1 MRTLTNIVV
10 GIIIGILIFVLAVGV
25 AAYIVL
31 TGEGMVGKIDDAV
44 DEINF
49 SDDVRA
55 LSLLAYLNQAV
66 AGVQNI
72 GDKAIGEVEKLIG
85 SDGISVAIA
94 DTVGVSAGVIK
105 TSSLSGLGET
115 LSSNLTLSG
124 MSDSFGIALPSD
136 IPLFQNDEFLSEPV
150 SDAFGSI
157 DGYTLDSFIEVVY
170 DDEATADNP
179 ASSGL
184 LQNLGK
190 LPLSELSSEM
200 DSIIDNTYITDVLDV
215 DESSSEI
222 MKYLASGG
230 EGGNPVKIGELDGAV
245 NDMKI
250 SNAVEIGD
258 DASPVLKYLRDCELT
273 ITDADGNVTV
283 EIGASL
289 SNINEAIK
297 QMTIGDAVEI
307 ASTSSRVL
315 QYMKDFKLDEL
326 DAGIKAMTIA
336 DAIAIN
342 EDSHAVINAI
352 ADLTL
357 DDLSRGDIL
366 QSKLDTLRLGQ
377 VITVTETSP
386 KILKALQYSRL
397 GTLGEAVDRLEMQD
411 VFENIDSGVL
421 SLIPPTTLI
430 DDIPDALTTAIQDTT
445 LYGLKQIELFD
456 YTFGYTIDDTV
467 YYSYAKTLERVET
480 DNAMIGNVVQVI
492 ADRNFANLAPGR
504 VRLYR
509 DGEAFCAA
517 VVTVTGD
524 VDEATAREIDS
535 VDVNG
540 NAVTL
545 SVDNI
550 NDILDVLSEGKRY
563 AAIIE
568 VADSGGSDLT
578 ISDLTISGG
587 DYENLFSIDMQSDSG
602 ILRIGSGGDKVVFP
616 NKSGGYAFFHA
627 NGAVHLNG
635 LTTGL
640 TESRRATTEEIPVA
654 TISNGTKAMT
664 YVDLIVGAWAPSTA
678 TS

>member
-85 SDGISVAIA
+85 TDGISVAIA

-179 ASSGL
+179 ASGGL

-456 YTFGYTIDDTV
+456 YTIGNTDYYT
-467 YYSYAKTLERVET
+467 YSKTLERVET
-480 DNAMIGNVVQVI
+480 HNAMIENVVQVI
-492 ADRNFANLAPGR
+492 ADRNFANLAPGT

-509 DGEAFCAA
+509 DNGALYAAA
-517 VVTVTGD
+517 VTGG
-524 VDEATAREIDS
+524 VEGAAATEIDAAE
-535 VDVNG
+535 DNG
-540 NAVTL
+540 NAVIL
-545 SVDNI
+545 SVENI
-550 NDILDVLSEGKRY
+550 NAILSVLSEGKRY
-563 AAIIE
+563 AAIITVE
-568 VADSGGSDLT
+568 GSVG
-578 ISDLTISGG
+578 SDLTISGG

-602 ILRIGSGGDKVVFP
+602 ILRIGSEGDKVVFP
-616 NKSGGYAFFHA
+616 NKAGGYAFFHA

-640 TESRRATTEEIPVA
+640 TESRRATPEEIPVA

-664 YVDLIVGAWAPSTA
+664 YVDLIVGAWATSTA
-678 TS
+678 TP

>member
-25 AAYIVL
+25 AVYIVL

-85 SDGISVAIA
+85 TDGISVAIA

-150 SDAFGSI
+150 SDAFGTI
-157 DGYTLDSFIEVVY
+157 DDYTLDSFIDVVY

-179 ASSGL
+179 ASGGL

-357 DDLSRGDIL
+357 DDLSRADIL

-421 SLIPPTTLI
+421 SLISPTTLI

-456 YTFGYTIDDTV
+456 YTIGNTDYYT
-467 YYSYAKTLERVET
+467 YAKTLERTET
-480 DNAMIGNVVQVI
+480 HNAMIGNVVQVI
-492 ADRNFANLAPGR
+492 ADRNFAKLAPGT

-509 DGEAFCAA
+509 DGGALYAAA
-517 VVTVTGD
+517 VTGG
-524 VDEATAREIDS
+524 VDGAAATEIDAAT
-535 VDVNG
+535 DDG
-540 NAVTL
+540 NAVIL
-545 SVDNI
+545 SVENI
-550 NDILDVLSEGKRY
+550 NAILGVLSEGKRY
-563 AAIIE
+563 AAIITVE
-568 VADSGGSDLT
+568 GSVG
-578 ISDLTISGG
+578 SDLTISGG

-616 NKSGGYAFFHA
+616 NKAGGYAFFHA

-635 LTTGL
+635 ATAAI
-640 TESRRATTEEIPVA
+640 ESSRAATADEIPVA

-664 YVDLIVGAWAPSTA
+664 YVDLIVGAWANSTA
-678 TS
+678 TP

>member
-85 SDGISVAIA
+85 TDGISVAIA

-150 SDAFGSI
+150 SDAFGTI
-157 DGYTLDSFIEVVY
+157 DDYTLDSFIDVVY

-250 SNAVEIGD
+250 ADAVNI
-258 DASPVLKYLRDCELT
+258 DADSSPVLKYLRDCELT
-273 ITDADGNVTV
+273 VTDDDGNVTI

-289 SNINEAIK
+289 NNINEAIK
-297 QMTIGDAVEI
+297 EMTIGDAVEI
-307 ASTSSRVL
+307 VSTSSRVL

-357 DDLSRGDIL
+357 DDLSRADIL

-430 DDIPDALTTAIQDTT
+430 DDIPDALTAAIQDTT
-445 LYGLKQIELFD
+445 LYGLQQIDLFKYNVSTTD
-456 YTFGYTIDDTV
+456 YYT
-467 YYSYAKTLERVET
+467 YAKTLERT
-480 DNAMIGNVVQVI
+480 GTHNAMIGEVVKVI
-492 ADRNFANLAPGR
+492 ADRDFGNLTVGR
-504 VRLYR
+504 VTLYNLYKDDT
-509 DGEAFCAA
+509 DGMYYAYAKNDA
-517 VVTVTGD
+517 GD
-524 VDEATAREIDS
+524 GDPVK
-535 VDVNG
+535 VNVAIG
-540 NAVTL
+540 TDGMV
-545 SVDNI
+545 
-550 NDILDVLSEGKRY
+550 ILDADDIDKALEVLAEESRY
-563 AAIIE
+563 AAVIT
-568 VADSGGSDLT
+568 VDSSVGSNLT
-578 ISDLTISGG
+578 IAGG
-587 DYENLFSIDMQSDSG
+587 EYDTLFSIEMLDANG
-602 ILRIGSGGDKVVFP
+602 NLWIGEADNPVSFP
-616 NKSGGYAFFHA
+616 NKAGGYAFFHA
-627 NGAVHLNG
+627 NGAVHLDG
-635 LTTGL
+635 LI
-640 TESRRATTEEIPVA
+640 TESRRARPDEIPVA

-664 YVDLIVGAWAPSTA
+664 YVDLIVGAWANSTA
-678 TS
+678 TP

>member
-10 GIIIGILIFVLAVGV
+10 GIIIGILILVLAVGV

-85 SDGISVAIA
+85 TDGISVAIA

-115 LSSNLTLSG
+115 VSSNLTLSG

-179 ASSGL
+179 ASGGL

-307 ASTSSRVL
+307 ASTSSL
-315 QYMKDFKLDEL
+315 ALKYMQNFKLHEL
-326 DAGIKAMTIA
+326 DSAIKNMKIS
-336 DAIAIN
+336 DAVSIN

-430 DDIPDALTTAIQDTT
+430 DDIPDALTTAIQNTT

-456 YTFGYTIDDTV
+456 YTIGNTDYYT
-467 YYSYAKTLERVET
+467 YAKTFERVET
-480 DNAMIGNVVQVI
+480 HNAMIGNVVQVI

-509 DGEAFCAA
+509 DGEAFYAAA
-517 VVTVTGD
+517 VTGG
-524 VDEATAREIDS
+524 VEGAAAREIDS
-535 VDVNG
+535 VTVNG

-545 SVDNI
+545 SVENI
-550 NDILDVLSEGKRY
+550 NDILKVLSEGKRY

-568 VADSGGSDLT
+568 VADSVG
-578 ISDLTISGG
+578 SDLTISGG
-587 DYENLFSIDMQSDSG
+587 DYENLFSIDMQSPSG

-616 NKSGGYAFFHA
+616 NKAGGYAFFHA

-640 TESRRATTEEIPVA
+640 TESRPATTEEIPVA

-678 TS
+678 TP

>member
-85 SDGISVAIA
+85 TDGISVAIA

-179 ASSGL
+179 ASGGL

-250 SNAVEIGD
+250 ADAVNI
-258 DASPVLKYLRDCELT
+258 DADSSPVLKYLRDCELT
-273 ITDADGNVTV
+273 VTDDDGNVTI

-289 SNINEAIK
+289 NNINEAIK
-297 QMTIGDAVEI
+297 EMTIGDAVEI
-307 ASTSSRVL
+307 VSTSSRVL

-421 SLIPPTTLI
+421 SLISPTTLI
-430 DDIPDALTTAIQDTT
+430 DDIPDALTAAIQNTT

-456 YTFGYTIDDTV
+456 YTIGDTDYYT
-467 YYSYAKTLERVET
+467 YAKTFERVET
-480 DNAMIGNVVQVI
+480 HNAMIGNVVQVI
-492 ADRNFANLAPGR
+492 ADRNFANLAPGT

-509 DGEAFCAA
+509 DGGVLYAAAVNGGVEGAAATEICAA
-517 VVTVTGD
+517 PD
-524 VDEATAREIDS
+524 D
-535 VDVNG
+535 G
-540 NAVTL
+540 NPVTL
-545 SVDNI
+545 SVENI
-550 NDILDVLSEGKRY
+550 NAILGVLSEGKRY
-563 AAIIE
+563 AAIITVE
-568 VADSGGSDLT
+568 ESVG
-578 ISDLTISGG
+578 SDLTISGG
-587 DYENLFSIDMQSDSG
+587 EYENLFSIDMQSDSG

-616 NKSGGYAFFHA
+616 NKAGGYAFFHA

-635 LTTGL
+635 ATAAI
-640 TESRRATTEEIPVA
+640 ESSRAATADEIPVA

-678 TS
+678 TP

>member
-85 SDGISVAIA
+85 TDGISVAIA

-150 SDAFGSI
+150 SDAFGTI
-157 DGYTLDSFIEVVY
+157 DDYTLDSFIDVVY

-250 SNAVEIGD
+250 ADAVNI
-258 DASPVLKYLRDCELT
+258 DADSSPVLKYLRDCELT
-273 ITDADGNVTV
+273 VTDDDGNVTI

-289 SNINEAIK
+289 NNINEAIK
-297 QMTIGDAVEI
+297 EMTIGDAVEI
-307 ASTSSRVL
+307 VSTSSRVL

-430 DDIPDALTTAIQDTT
+430 DDIPDALTAAIQDTT

-456 YTFGYTIDDTV
+456 YTIGDTDYYT
-467 YYSYAKTLERVET
+467 YAKTFERVGT
-480 DNAMIGNVVQVI
+480 DNALIGDVVQVI
-492 ADRNFANLAPGR
+492 ADRNFANLAPGK
-504 VRLYR
+504 VQLYR
-509 DGEAFCAA
+509 DNGAFYAAVDGAAATLICAA
-517 VVTVTGD
+517 PD
-524 VDEATAREIDS
+524 D
-535 VDVNG
+535 G
-540 NAVTL
+540 NPVTL
-545 SVDNI
+545 SVENI
-550 NDILDVLSEGKRY
+550 NAILNVLSEGKRY

-568 VADSGGSDLT
+568 VADSVG
-578 ISDLTISGG
+578 SDLTISGG
-587 DYENLFSIDMQSDSG
+587 EYDTLFSIDMLDTNG
-602 ILRIGSGGDKVVFP
+602 NLWIGEADNPVSFP

-627 NGAVHLNG
+627 NRAVYVYLNG
-635 LTTGL
+635 LPTGL
-640 TESRRATTEEIPVA
+640 TKSRPATKEEIPVA

-678 TS
+678 TP

>member
-85 SDGISVAIA
+85 TDGISVAIA

-179 ASSGL
+179 ASGGL

-357 DDLSRGDIL
+357 DDLSRADIL

-421 SLIPPTTLI
+421 SLISPTTLI
-430 DDIPDALTTAIQDTT
+430 DDIPDALTAAIQDTT
-445 LYGLKQIELFD
+445 LYGLQQIDLFNYNVSRTD
-456 YTFGYTIDDTV
+456 YYTH
-467 YYSYAKTLERVET
+467 AKTLERT
-480 DNAMIGNVVQVI
+480 GTHNAMIENVVQVI
-492 ADRNFANLAPGR
+492 ADRDFGNLTVGS
-504 VRLYR
+504 VTLYK
-509 DGEAFCAA
+509 DDADKMYYAYAKNDAGD
-517 VVTVTGD
+517 VTVK
-524 VDEATAREIDS
+524 VK
-535 VDVNG
+535 VDVATG
-540 NAVTL
+540 ADGMV
-545 SVDNI
+545 
-550 NDILDVLSEGKRY
+550 ILDADDIDTALGVLAEESRY
-563 AAIIE
+563 AAVIT
-568 VADSGGSDLT
+568 VDSSVGSNLT
-578 ISDLTISGG
+578 IAGG
-587 DYENLFSIDMQSDSG
+587 EYDTLFSIEMLDANG
-602 ILRIGSGGDKVVFP
+602 NLWIGEADNPVSFP
-616 NKSGGYAFFHA
+616 NKAGGYAFFHA
-627 NGAVHLNG
+627 IGSIHLNG
-635 LTTGL
+635 SVEGILASDKASG
-640 TESRRATTEEIPVA
+640 EDIPVA
-654 TISNGTKAMT
+654 TISNGKKAMT
-664 YVDLIVGAWAPSTA
+664 YVDLIVGAWANSTA
-678 TS
+678 TP

>member
-25 AAYIVL
+25 AVYIVL

-85 SDGISVAIA
+85 TDGISVAIA

-179 ASSGL
+179 ASGGL

-430 DDIPDALTTAIQDTT
+430 DDIPDALTAAIQDTT

-456 YTFGYTIDDTV
+456 YTIGNTDYYT
-467 YYSYAKTLERVET
+467 YSKTLERVET
-480 DNAMIGNVVQVI
+480 HNAMIENVVQVI
-492 ADRNFANLAPGR
+492 ADRNFANLAPGT

-509 DGEAFCAA
+509 DNGALYAAA
-517 VVTVTGD
+517 VTGG
-524 VDEATAREIDS
+524 VEGAAATEIDAAE
-535 VDVNG
+535 DNG
-540 NAVTL
+540 NAVIL
-545 SVDNI
+545 SVENI
-550 NDILDVLSEGKRY
+550 NAILSVLSEGKRY
-563 AAIIE
+563 AAIITVE
-568 VADSGGSDLT
+568 GSVG
-578 ISDLTISGG
+578 SDLTISGG

-602 ILRIGSGGDKVVFP
+602 ILRIGSEGDKVVFP
-616 NKSGGYAFFHA
+616 NKAGGYAFFHA

-640 TESRRATTEEIPVA
+640 TESRRATPEEIPVA

-664 YVDLIVGAWAPSTA
+664 YVDLIVGAWATSTA
-678 TS
+678 TP

>member
-85 SDGISVAIA
+85 TDGISVAIA

-179 ASSGL
+179 ASGGL

-250 SNAVEIGD
+250 ADAVNI
-258 DASPVLKYLRDCELT
+258 DADSSPVLKYLRDCELT
-273 ITDADGNVTV
+273 VTDDDGNVTI

-289 SNINEAIK
+289 NNINEAIK
-297 QMTIGDAVEI
+297 EMTIGDAVEI
-307 ASTSSRVL
+307 VSTSSRVL

-456 YTFGYTIDDTV
+456 YTIGGTD
-467 YYSYAKTLERVET
+467 YYSREKTFERVGT
-480 DNAMIGNVVQVI
+480 DNAMIENVVQVI
-492 ADRNFANLAPGR
+492 ADRNFANLAPGT

-509 DGEAFCAA
+509 DGGTLYAAA
-517 VVTVTGD
+517 VTGG
-524 VDEATAREIDS
+524 VEGAAATEIYAATD
-535 VDVNG
+535 DG
-540 NAVTL
+540 NAVIL
-545 SVDNI
+545 SVENI
-550 NDILDVLSEGKRY
+550 NAILGVLSEGKRY
-563 AAIIE
+563 AAIITVE
-568 VADSGGSDLT
+568 DSVG
-578 ISDLTISGG
+578 SDLTISGG

-616 NKSGGYAFFHA
+616 NKAGGYAFFHA

-640 TESRRATTEEIPVA
+640 TESRPATTEEIPVA

-664 YVDLIVGAWAPSTA
+664 YVDLIVEVWETSTT

>member
-25 AAYIVL
+25 AVYIVL

-85 SDGISVAIA
+85 TDGISVAIA

-179 ASSGL
+179 ASGGL

-456 YTFGYTIDDTV
+456 YTIGNTDYYT
-467 YYSYAKTLERVET
+467 YSKTLERVET
-480 DNAMIGNVVQVI
+480 HNAMIENVVQVI
-492 ADRNFANLAPGR
+492 ADRNFANLAPGT

-509 DGEAFCAA
+509 DNGALYAAA
-517 VVTVTGD
+517 VTGG
-524 VDEATAREIDS
+524 VEGAAATEIDAAE
-535 VDVNG
+535 DNG
-540 NAVTL
+540 NAVIL
-545 SVDNI
+545 SVENI
-550 NDILDVLSEGKRY
+550 NAILSVLSEGKRY
-563 AAIIE
+563 AAIITVE
-568 VADSGGSDLT
+568 GSVG
-578 ISDLTISGG
+578 SDLTISGG

-602 ILRIGSGGDKVVFP
+602 ILRIGSEGDKVVFP
-616 NKSGGYAFFHA
+616 NKAGGYAFFHA

-640 TESRRATTEEIPVA
+640 TESRRATPEEIPVA

-664 YVDLIVGAWAPSTA
+664 YVDLIVGAWATSTA
-678 TS
+678 TP

>member
-25 AAYIVL
+25 AVYIVL

-85 SDGISVAIA
+85 TDGISVAIA

-179 ASSGL
+179 ASGGL

-250 SNAVEIGD
+250 ADAVNI
-258 DASPVLKYLRDCELT
+258 DADSSPVLKYLRDCELT
-273 ITDADGNVTV
+273 VTDDDGNVTI

-289 SNINEAIK
+289 NNINEAIK
-297 QMTIGDAVEI
+297 EMTIGDAVEI
-307 ASTSSRVL
+307 VSTSSRVL

-430 DDIPDALTTAIQDTT
+430 DKVPDALTAAIQDTT
-445 LYGLKQIELFD
+445 LYGLQQIELFE
-456 YTFGYTIDDTV
+456 YTIGDTD
-467 YYSYAKTLERVET
+467 YYTYSKTLERT
-480 DNAMIGNVVQVI
+480 GTHNALIGDVVQVI
-492 ADRNFANLAPGR
+492 AERTFDGLTVEF
-504 VRLYR
+504 VKLYR
-509 DGEAFCAA
+509 DTIDGLLYAGLPDGSGTP
-517 VVTVTGD
+517 VRI
-524 VDEATAREIDS
+524 EATTGAEGMVILDAEDVNKILGVLPEADRYSAVITVDDS
-535 VDVNG
+535 V
-540 NAVTL
+540 
-545 SVDNI
+545 
-550 NDILDVLSEGKRY
+550 
-563 AAIIE
+563 
-568 VADSGGSDLT
+568 GSDLT
-578 ISDLTISGG
+578 VLGG
-587 DYENLFSIDMQSDSG
+587 SYDTLFSIDMQDADG
-602 ILRIGSGGDKVVFP
+602 NLWIGDASAKVEFP
-616 NKSGGYAFFHA
+616 NKVGGYAFFHA
-627 NGAVHLNG
+627 NGSVHLNG
-635 LTTGL
+635 AVDGITASGAASP
-640 TESRRATTEEIPVA
+640 EDIPVA
-654 TISNGTKAMT
+654 TIAGGTKPMT
-664 YVDLIVGAWAPSTA
+664 LIELISEDWSGTGA
-678 TS
+678 

>member
-85 SDGISVAIA
+85 TDGISVAIA

-150 SDAFGSI
+150 SDAFGTI
-157 DGYTLDSFIEVVY
+157 DDYTLDSFIDVVY

-250 SNAVEIGD
+250 ADAVNI
-258 DASPVLKYLRDCELT
+258 DADSSPVLKYLRDCELT
-273 ITDADGNVTV
+273 VTDDDGNVTI

-289 SNINEAIK
+289 NNINEAIK
-297 QMTIGDAVEI
+297 EMTIGDAVEI
-307 ASTSSRVL
+307 VSTSSRVL

-456 YTFGYTIDDTV
+456 YTIGDTD
-467 YYSYAKTLERVET
+467 YYSREKTFERVGT
-480 DNAMIGNVVQVI
+480 DNALIGDVVQVI
-492 ADRNFANLAPGR
+492 ADRNFANLAPGT

-509 DGEAFCAA
+509 DGGTLYAAA
-517 VVTVTGD
+517 VTGG
-524 VDEATAREIDS
+524 VEGATAKEINAEKDDGS
-535 VDVNG
+535 

-545 SVDNI
+545 NVENI
-550 NDILDVLSEGKRY
+550 NAILGMLSEGKRY
-563 AAIIE
+563 AAIITVE
-568 VADSGGSDLT
+568 DSVC
-578 ISDLTISGG
+578 SDLTISGG
-587 DYENLFSIDMQSDSG
+587 DYENLFSIEMESNSG

-616 NKSGGYAFFHA
+616 NKAGGYAFFHA
-627 NGAVHLNG
+627 NSAVYLNG
-635 LTTGL
+635 LPTGL
-640 TESRRATTEEIPVA
+640 TESRPAETEEIPVA

-664 YVDLIVGAWAPSTA
+664 YVDLIVGAWATSTA
-678 TS
+678 TP

>member
-85 SDGISVAIA
+85 TDGISVAIA

-179 ASSGL
+179 ASGGL

-273 ITDADGNVTV
+273 ITDADGNITV

-357 DDLSRGDIL
+357 DDLSRADIL

-421 SLIPPTTLI
+421 SLISPTTLI
-430 DDIPDALTTAIQDTT
+430 DDIPDALTAAIQNTT

-456 YTFGYTIDDTV
+456 YTIGDTDYYT
-467 YYSYAKTLERVET
+467 YAKTFERVGT
-480 DNAMIGNVVQVI
+480 DNAMIGDVVQVI
-492 ADRNFANLAPGR
+492 ADRNFAKLAPGT
-504 VRLYR
+504 VKLYR
-509 DGEAFCAA
+509 DGGALYAA
-517 VVTVTGD
+517 VGGVEGAA
-524 VDEATAREIDS
+524 ATEIDAAE
-535 VDVNG
+535 DDG

-545 SVDNI
+545 SVENI
-550 NDILDVLSEGKRY
+550 NDILNELSEGKRY

-568 VADSGGSDLT
+568 VADSVG
-578 ISDLTISGG
+578 SDLTISGG
-587 DYENLFSIDMQSDSG
+587 DYENLFSIDMQSNNG

-616 NKSGGYAFFHA
+616 NKAGGYAFFHA
-627 NGAVHLNG
+627 NGAVYFNDP
-635 LTTGL
+635 TAAI
-640 TESRRATTEEIPVA
+640 ESSRAATPDEIPVA
-654 TISNGTKAMT
+654 TISNGAKAMT
-664 YVDLIVGAWAPSTA
+664 YVDLIVGAWVTSTA
-678 TS
+678 TP

>member
-85 SDGISVAIA
+85 TDGISVAIA

-179 ASSGL
+179 ASGGL

-421 SLIPPTTLI
+421 SLISPTTLI
-430 DDIPDALTTAIQDTT
+430 DDIPDALTTAIQNTT

-456 YTFGYTIDDTV
+456 YTIGNTDYYT
-467 YYSYAKTLERVET
+467 YSKTLERTET
-480 DNAMIGNVVQVI
+480 HNAMIENVVQVI
-492 ADRNFANLAPGR
+492 ADRNFANLAPGT

-509 DGEAFCAA
+509 DGGALYAAA
-517 VVTVTGD
+517 VTGG
-524 VDEATAREIDS
+524 VDGAAATEIDS
-535 VDVNG
+535 VAVNG
-540 NAVTL
+540 NAVIL
-545 SVDNI
+545 SVENI
-550 NDILDVLSEGKRY
+550 NAILSVLSEGKRY
-563 AAIIE
+563 AAIITVE
-568 VADSGGSDLT
+568 GSVGG
-578 ISDLTISGG
+578 DLTISGG
-587 DYENLFSIDMQSDSG
+587 EYENLFSIDMQSNNG

-616 NKSGGYAFFHA
+616 NKAGGYAFFHA
-627 NGAVHLNG
+627 IGSIHLNG
-635 LTTGL
+635 SVEGILASDKASG
-640 TESRRATTEEIPVA
+640 EDIPVA

-664 YVDLIVGAWAPSTA
+664 YVDLIVGAWANSTA
-678 TS
+678 TP

>member
-85 SDGISVAIA
+85 TDGISVAIA

-136 IPLFQNDEFLSEPV
+136 IPLFQNNEFLSEPV
-150 SDAFGSI
+150 SDAFGTI
-157 DGYTLDSFIEVVY
+157 DDYTLDSFIDVVY
-170 DDEATADNP
+170 DDEATEDNP

-250 SNAVEIGD
+250 ADAVNI
-258 DASPVLKYLRDCELT
+258 DADSSPVLKYLRDCELT
-273 ITDADGNVTV
+273 VTDDDGNVTI

-289 SNINEAIK
+289 NNINEAIK
-297 QMTIGDAVEI
+297 EMTIGDAVEI
-307 ASTSSRVL
+307 VSTSSRVL

-421 SLIPPTTLI
+421 SLISPTTLI

-456 YTFGYTIDDTV
+456 YTIGDTDYYT
-467 YYSYAKTLERVET
+467 YAKTLERT
-480 DNAMIGNVVQVI
+480 GTHNAMIGNVVQVI
-492 ADRNFANLAPGR
+492 ADRNFAYLAPGT

-509 DGEAFCAA
+509 DGGALYAAA
-517 VVTVTGD
+517 VTGG
-524 VDEATAREIDS
+524 VDGAAATEIYAATD
-535 VDVNG
+535 DG
-540 NAVTL
+540 NAVIL
-545 SVDNI
+545 SVENI
-550 NDILDVLSEGKRY
+550 NAILSVLSEGKRY

-568 VADSGGSDLT
+568 VADSVG
-578 ISDLTISGG
+578 SDLTISGG
-587 DYENLFSIDMQSDSG
+587 EYENLFSIDMQSDSG
-602 ILRIGSGGDKVVFP
+602 ILRIGSEGDKVVFP
-616 NKSGGYAFFHA
+616 NKAGGYAFFHA

-635 LTTGL
+635 LTTGI
-640 TESRRATTEEIPVA
+640 TGSRRATTEEIPVA

-664 YVDLIVGAWAPSTA
+664 YVDLIVGAWATSTA
-678 TS
+678 TP

>member
-85 SDGISVAIA
+85 TDGISVAIA

-179 ASSGL
+179 ASGGL

-250 SNAVEIGD
+250 ADAVNI
-258 DASPVLKYLRDCELT
+258 DADSSPVLKYLRDCELT
-273 ITDADGNVTV
+273 VTDDDGNVTI

-289 SNINEAIK
+289 NNINEAIK
-297 QMTIGDAVEI
+297 EMTIGDAVEI
-307 ASTSSRVL
+307 VSTSSRVL

-421 SLIPPTTLI
+421 SLISPTTLI
-430 DDIPDALTTAIQDTT
+430 DDIPDALTTAIQNTT
-445 LYGLKQIELFD
+445 LYGLQQIDLFKYNVSTTD
-456 YTFGYTIDDTV
+456 YYT
-467 YYSYAKTLERVET
+467 YAKTLERT
-480 DNAMIGNVVQVI
+480 GTHNAMIENVVQVI

-509 DGEAFCAA
+509 DGGALYAAA
-517 VVTVTGD
+517 VIGGVEGAA
-524 VDEATAREIDS
+524 ATEIDAAE
-535 VDVNG
+535 DNG
-540 NAVTL
+540 NAVIL
-545 SVDNI
+545 SVENI
-550 NDILDVLSEGKRY
+550 NAILSVLSEGKRY
-563 AAIIE
+563 AAIITVE
-568 VADSGGSDLT
+568 GSVG
-578 ISDLTISGG
+578 SDLTISGG
-587 DYENLFSIDMQSDSG
+587 DYENLFSIDMQSGSG
-602 ILRIGSGGDKVVFP
+602 ILRIGSEGDKVVFP
-616 NKSGGYAFFHA
+616 NKAGGYAFFHA

-664 YVDLIVGAWAPSTA
+664 YVDLIVGAWATSTA
-678 TS
+678 TP

>member
-85 SDGISVAIA
+85 TDGISVAIA

-179 ASSGL
+179 ASGGL

-357 DDLSRGDIL
+357 DDLSRADIL

-421 SLIPPTTLI
+421 SLISPTTLI
-430 DDIPDALTTAIQDTT
+430 DDQNTT

-456 YTFGYTIDDTV
+456 YTIGNTDYYT
-467 YYSYAKTLERVET
+467 YSKTLERTET
-480 DNAMIGNVVQVI
+480 HNAMIENVVQVI
-492 ADRNFANLAPGR
+492 ADRNFANLAPGT

-509 DGEAFCAA
+509 DGGALYAAA
-517 VVTVTGD
+517 VTGG
-524 VDEATAREIDS
+524 VEGAAATEI
-535 VDVNG
+535 
-540 NAVTL
+540 L
-545 SVDNI
+545 SVLTDN
-550 NDILDVLSEGKRY
+550 KRY
-563 AAIIE
+563 AAIITVE
-568 VADSGGSDLT
+568 DSVG
-578 ISDLTISGG
+578 SDLTISGG
-587 DYENLFSIDMQSDSG
+587 EYGNLFSIDMQSDSG
-602 ILRIGSGGDKVVFP
+602 ILRIGSEGDKVVFP
-616 NKSGGYAFFHA
+616 NKAGGYAFFHA

-635 LTTGL
+635 LTTGI
-640 TESRRATTEEIPVA
+640 TGSRRATTEEIPVA

-664 YVDLIVGAWAPSTA
+664 YVDLIVGAWATSTA
-678 TS
+678 TP

>member
-85 SDGISVAIA
+85 TDGISVAIA

-179 ASSGL
+179 ASGGL

-421 SLIPPTTLI
+421 SLISPTTLI
-430 DDIPDALTTAIQDTT
+430 DDIPDALTAAIQDTT

-456 YTFGYTIDDTV
+456 YTIGDTDYYT
-467 YYSYAKTLERVET
+467 YAKTFERVET

-492 ADRNFANLAPGR
+492 ADRNFANLAPGT

-509 DGEAFCAA
+509 DDGGVLYAAA
-517 VVTVTGD
+517 VTGG
-524 VDEATAREIDS
+524 VEGATATEIDAAT
-535 VDVNG
+535 DDG

-545 SVDNI
+545 SVENI
-550 NDILDVLSEGKRY
+550 NAILSVLSEEKRY
-563 AAIIE
+563 AAIITVE
-568 VADSGGSDLT
+568 GSVG
-578 ISDLTISGG
+578 SDLTISGG

-616 NKSGGYAFFHA
+616 NKAGGYAFFHA

-664 YVDLIVGAWAPSTA
+664 YVDLIVGAWATSTA
-678 TS
+678 TP

>member
-85 SDGISVAIA
+85 TDGISVAIA

-179 ASSGL
+179 ASGGL

-250 SNAVEIGD
+250 ADAVNI
-258 DASPVLKYLRDCELT
+258 DADSSPVLKYLRDCELT
-273 ITDADGNVTV
+273 VTDDDGNVTI

-289 SNINEAIK
+289 NNINEAIK
-297 QMTIGDAVEI
+297 EMTIGDAVEI
-307 ASTSSRVL
+307 VSTSSRVL

-456 YTFGYTIDDTV
+456 YTIGGTD
-467 YYSYAKTLERVET
+467 YYSREKTFERVGT
-480 DNAMIGNVVQVI
+480 DNAMIENVVQVI
-492 ADRNFANLAPGR
+492 ADRNFANLAPGT

-509 DGEAFCAA
+509 DGGTLYAAA
-517 VVTVTGD
+517 VTGG
-524 VDEATAREIDS
+524 VEGAAATEIYAATD
-535 VDVNG
+535 DG
-540 NAVTL
+540 NAVIL
-545 SVDNI
+545 SVENI
-550 NDILDVLSEGKRY
+550 NAILGVLSEGKRY
-563 AAIIE
+563 AAIITVE
-568 VADSGGSDLT
+568 DSVG
-578 ISDLTISGG
+578 SDLTISGG

-602 ILRIGSGGDKVVFP
+602 ILRIGSEGDKVVFP
-616 NKSGGYAFFHA
+616 NKAGGYAFFHA

-635 LTTGL
+635 LTTGI
-640 TESRRATTEEIPVA
+640 TGSRRATTEEIPVA

-664 YVDLIVGAWAPSTA
+664 YVDLIVGAWATSTA

>member
-85 SDGISVAIA
+85 TDGISVAIA

-179 ASSGL
+179 ASGGL

-258 DASPVLKYLRDCELT
+258 DASPVLKYLRDCKLT

-357 DDLSRGDIL
+357 DDLSRADIL

-411 VFENIDSGVL
+411 VFENIESGVL

-430 DDIPDALTTAIQDTT
+430 DDIPDALTAAIQDTT
-445 LYGLKQIELFD
+445 LYGLQQIELFD
-456 YTFGYTIDDTV
+456 YTIGDTDYYT
-467 YYSYAKTLERVET
+467 YAKTLERT
-480 DNAMIGNVVQVI
+480 GTHNAMIENVVQVI
-492 ADRNFANLAPGR
+492 ADRNFANLAPGT

-509 DGEAFCAA
+509 DGDALYAA
-517 VVTVTGD
+517 IGGVEGAA
-524 VDEATAREIDS
+524 ATEVHAATD
-535 VDVNG
+535 DG
-540 NAVTL
+540 NAVIL
-545 SVDNI
+545 SVENI
-550 NDILDVLSEGKRY
+550 NDILSVLSEGKRY
-563 AAIIE
+563 AAIITVE
-568 VADSGGSDLT
+568 ESVG
-578 ISDLTISGG
+578 SDLTISGG

-602 ILRIGSGGDKVVFP
+602 ILRIGSEGDKVVFP
-616 NKSGGYAFFHA
+616 NKAGGYAFFHA

-635 LTTGL
+635 LTTGI
-640 TESRRATTEEIPVA
+640 TGSRRATTDEIPVA
-654 TISNGTKAMT
+654 TISNGKKAMT
-664 YVDLIVGAWAPSTA
+664 YVDLIVGAWATSTA
-678 TS
+678 TP

>member
-1 MRTLTNIVV
+1 MRNLTNIVV

-85 SDGISVAIA
+85 TDGISVAIA

-179 ASSGL
+179 ASGGL

-250 SNAVEIGD
+250 ADAVNI
-258 DASPVLKYLRDCELT
+258 DADSSPVLKYLRDCELT
-273 ITDADGNVTV
+273 VTDDDGNVTI

-289 SNINEAIK
+289 NNINEAIK
-297 QMTIGDAVEI
+297 EMTIGDAVEI
-307 ASTSSRVL
+307 VSTSSRVL

-421 SLIPPTTLI
+421 SLISPTTLI

-445 LYGLKQIELFD
+445 LYGLQQIDLFNYNVSTTD
-456 YTFGYTIDDTV
+456 YYTH
-467 YYSYAKTLERVET
+467 AKTLERT
-480 DNAMIGNVVQVI
+480 GTHNAMIENVVQVI
-492 ADRNFANLAPGR
+492 AERTFDGLTVEF
-504 VRLYR
+504 VKLYR
-509 DGEAFCAA
+509 DTNDKLLYAGLPDGSGTP
-517 VVTVTGD
+517 VRI
-524 VDEATAREIDS
+524 EATTGAEGMVILDAEDVNKILGVLPEADRYSAVITVDDS
-535 VDVNG
+535 V
-540 NAVTL
+540 
-545 SVDNI
+545 
-550 NDILDVLSEGKRY
+550 
-563 AAIIE
+563 
-568 VADSGGSDLT
+568 GSDLT
-578 ISDLTISGG
+578 VLGG
-587 DYENLFSIDMQSDSG
+587 SYDTLFSIDMQDADG
-602 ILRIGSGGDKVVFP
+602 NLWIGDASAKVEFP
-616 NKSGGYAFFHA
+616 NKVGGYAFFHA
-627 NGAVHLNG
+627 NGSVHLNG
-635 LTTGL
+635 AVDGIKASGAASQ
-640 TESRRATTEEIPVA
+640 EDIPVA
-654 TISNGTKAMT
+654 TIAGGTKPMT
-664 YVDLIVGAWAPSTA
+664 LIELISEDWSGTGA
-678 TS
+678 

>member
-85 SDGISVAIA
+85 TDGISVAIA

-179 ASSGL
+179 ASGGL

-430 DDIPDALTTAIQDTT
+430 DDIPDALTTAIQNTT

-456 YTFGYTIDDTV
+456 YTIGNTDYYT
-467 YYSYAKTLERVET
+467 YAKTLERT
-480 DNAMIGNVVQVI
+480 GTHNAMIENVVQVI
-492 ADRNFANLAPGR
+492 ADRNFANLAPGT

-509 DGEAFCAA
+509 DGGALYAAA
-517 VVTVTGD
+517 VTGG
-524 VDEATAREIDS
+524 VEGAAATEIYAATD
-535 VDVNG
+535 DG
-540 NAVTL
+540 NAVIL
-545 SVDNI
+545 SVENI
-550 NDILDVLSEGKRY
+550 NAILGVLSEGKRY
-563 AAIIE
+563 AAIITVE
-568 VADSGGSDLT
+568 DSVG
-578 ISDLTISGG
+578 SDLTISGG

-616 NKSGGYAFFHA
+616 NKAGGYAFFHA

-635 LTTGL
+635 LTTGI
-640 TESRRATTEEIPVA
+640 TGSRRATTEEIPVA

-664 YVDLIVGAWAPSTA
+664 YVDLIVGAWATSTA

>member
-85 SDGISVAIA
+85 TDGISVAIA

-179 ASSGL
+179 ASGGL

-258 DASPVLKYLRDCELT
+258 DASPVLKYLRDCKLT

-357 DDLSRGDIL
+357 DDLSRADIL

-430 DDIPDALTTAIQDTT
+430 DDIPDALTAAIQDTT
-445 LYGLKQIELFD
+445 LYGLQQIELFD
-456 YTFGYTIDDTV
+456 YTIGDTNYYT
-467 YYSYAKTLERVET
+467 YAKTLERT
-480 DNAMIGNVVQVI
+480 GTHNAMIENVVQVI
-492 ADRNFANLAPGR
+492 ADRNFENLAPGR
-504 VRLYR
+504 VQLYR
-509 DGEAFCAA
+509 DNGAFYAAA
-517 VVTVTGD
+517 VTGG
-524 VDEATAREIDS
+524 VDGATATEIDS
-535 VDVNG
+535 VAVND
-540 NAVTL
+540 NAVIL
-545 SVDNI
+545 SVENI
-550 NDILDVLSEGKRY
+550 NAILNVLSEGKRY

-568 VADSGGSDLT
+568 VADSVGSDLT
-578 ISDLTISGG
+578 VLGG
-587 DYENLFSIDMQSDSG
+587 SYDTLFSIDMQSNSG

-616 NKSGGYAFFHA
+616 NKAGGYAFFHA
-627 NGAVHLNG
+627 NRVHLDLDG
-635 LTTGL
+635 LTTEL

-678 TS
+678 TP

>member
-85 SDGISVAIA
+85 TDGISVAIA

-179 ASSGL
+179 ASGGL

-250 SNAVEIGD
+250 ADAVNI
-258 DASPVLKYLRDCELT
+258 DADSSPVLKYLRDCELT
-273 ITDADGNVTV
+273 VTDDDGNVTI

-289 SNINEAIK
+289 NNINEAIK
-297 QMTIGDAVEI
+297 EMTIGDAVEI
-307 ASTSSRVL
+307 VSTSSRVL

-430 DDIPDALTTAIQDTT
+430 DDIPNELTAAIKKTS
-445 LYGLKQIELFD
+445 LYGLQQIDLFKYNISDVD
-456 YTFGYTIDDTV
+456 YFTETKTI
-467 YYSYAKTLERVET
+467 ERSST
-480 DNAMIGNVVQVI
+480 HNALIGDVVQVI
-492 ADRNFANLAPGR
+492 AERTFDGLTVEF
-504 VRLYR
+504 VKLYR
-509 DGEAFCAA
+509 DTNDKLLYAGLPDGSGTP
-517 VVTVTGD
+517 VRI
-524 VDEATAREIDS
+524 EATTGAGGMVILDAEDVNKILGVLPEADMYS
-535 VDVNG
+535 AVITVDV
-540 NAVTL
+540 
-545 SVDNI
+545 SV
-550 NDILDVLSEGKRY
+550 
-563 AAIIE
+563 
-568 VADSGGSDLT
+568 GSDLT
-578 ISDLTISGG
+578 VLGG
-587 DYENLFSIDMQSDSG
+587 SYDTLFSIDMQDADG
-602 ILRIGSGGDKVVFP
+602 NLWIGDASAKVEFP
-616 NKSGGYAFFHA
+616 NKVGGYAFFHA
-627 NGAVHLNG
+627 NGSVHLNG
-635 LTTGL
+635 AVDGITASGAASP
-640 TESRRATTEEIPVA
+640 EDIPVA
-654 TISNGTKAMT
+654 TIAGGTKPMT
-664 YVDLIVGAWAPSTA
+664 LIELISEDWSGTGA
-678 TS
+678 

>member
-85 SDGISVAIA
+85 TDGISVAIA

-150 SDAFGSI
+150 SDAFGTI
-157 DGYTLDSFIEVVY
+157 DDYTLDSFIDVVY

-250 SNAVEIGD
+250 ADAVNI
-258 DASPVLKYLRDCELT
+258 DADSSPVLKYLRDCELT
-273 ITDADGNVTV
+273 VTDDDGNVTI

-289 SNINEAIK
+289 NNINEAIK
-297 QMTIGDAVEI
+297 EMTIGDAVEI
-307 ASTSSRVL
+307 VSTSSRVL

-456 YTFGYTIDDTV
+456 YTIGNTDYYT
-467 YYSYAKTLERVET
+467 YAKTLERTET
-480 DNAMIGNVVQVI
+480 HNAMIGNVVQVI

-509 DGEAFCAA
+509 DGEAFYAA
-517 VVTVTGD
+517 VVTVTGG

-535 VDVNG
+535 VTVNG

-545 SVDNI
+545 SVENI
-550 NDILDVLSEGKRY
+550 NAILSRLPEEKRY

-568 VADSGGSDLT
+568 VADSVG
-578 ISDLTISGG
+578 SDLTISGG
-587 DYENLFSIDMQSDSG
+587 DYENLFSIDMQSNNG
-602 ILRIGSGGDKVVFP
+602 ILRIGSEGDKVVFP
-616 NKSGGYAFFHA
+616 NKAGGYAFFHA
-627 NGAVHLNG
+627 NGTVHLNG
-635 LTTGL
+635 ATAAI
-640 TESRRATTEEIPVA
+640 ESSRAATADEIPVA

-664 YVDLIVGAWAPSTA
+664 YVDLIVGAWANSTA
-678 TS
+678 TP

>member
-85 SDGISVAIA
+85 TDGISVAIA

-179 ASSGL
+179 ASGGL

-273 ITDADGNVTV
+273 VTDDDGNVTI

-289 SNINEAIK
+289 NNINEAIK
-297 QMTIGDAVEI
+297 EMTIGDAVEI
-307 ASTSSRVL
+307 VSTSSRVL
-315 QYMKDFKLDEL
+315 QYLKDFKLDEL

-357 DDLSRGDIL
+357 DDLSRADIL

-421 SLIPPTTLI
+421 SLISPTTLI
-430 DDIPDALTTAIQDTT
+430 DDIPNALTAAIQNTT

-456 YTFGYTIDDTV
+456 YTIGDTDYYT
-467 YYSYAKTLERVET
+467 YAKTFERVET

-492 ADRNFANLAPGR
+492 ADRNFANLAPGT

-509 DGEAFCAA
+509 DGGALYAAA
-517 VVTVTGD
+517 VIGGVEGAA
-524 VDEATAREIDS
+524 ATLICAEPD
-535 VDVNG
+535 DG
-540 NAVTL
+540 NPVTL
-545 SVDNI
+545 SVENI
-550 NDILDVLSEGKRY
+550 NDILKVLSEEKRY

-568 VADSGGSDLT
+568 VDGSVG
-578 ISDLTISGG
+578 SDLTISGG
-587 DYENLFSIDMQSDSG
+587 EYENLFSIDMQSNNG
-602 ILRIGSGGDKVVFP
+602 ILRIGSEGDKVVFP
-616 NKSGGYAFFHA
+616 NKAGGYAFFHA
-627 NGAVHLNG
+627 NGNGAVYLNG
-635 LTTGL
+635 LTPGL
-640 TESRRATTEEIPVA
+640 TESRRATPDEIPVA